1 MALGIIVLGGAFIE
15 AGRIEKIEFNK
26 KVIF

>member
-1 MALGIIVLGGAFIE
+1 MALGVIVLGAAFIE

-26 KVIF
+26 KVIN